1 MGCVTSLLILAHVLS
16 PLNRALCSQMN
27 PRIFV
32 DNLKNACSDI
42 DPQWQ
47 EHLDFWEGEEPGY
60 YNEISVIVHYI
71 MSKHK
76 ASDFRDFDDIA
87 KIIDLGLK
95 SKNDETSELAL
106 IGVLEG
112 ILFVGSHDDIRPE
125 HHKNWLSEFAY
136 KELVELEDA
145 FEELQK
151 KLSNKSMQKWTFR
164 SWLSSLR
171 SKF

>member
-1 MGCVTSLLILAHVLS
+1 
-16 PLNRALCSQMN
+16 MN
-27 PRIFV
+27 PRTFV

-42 DPQWQ
+42 GPQWQ
-47 EHLDFWEGEEPGY
+47 DHLDFWEDEEPGY

-71 MSKHK
+71 MNKHK
-76 ASDFRDFDDIA
+76 ASDFRDFEDIA

-95 SKNDETSELAL
+95 SKHDETSELAL

-125 HHKNWLSEFAY
+125 HHKSWLSEFAY
-136 KELVELEDA
+136 KELVGLEDA
-145 FEELQK
+145 FE
-151 KLSNKSMQKWTFR
+151 KLHEKLHNKSMQKWTFK